1 LKRSGEKG
9 FGIGGKL
16 EGKGVIR
23 TKAEVVEWK

>member
-1 LKRSGEKG
+1 MKRSAEKE

-23 TKAEVVEWK
+23 TKVEVVEWK